1 MDATTS
7 WLNIL
12 GDFHQEIGVMTAA
25 FGDALPVG
33 LFHSRTLTRGCI
45 IREKASVA
53 ITTSSDHSAKIWC
66 VEAGRCVRTFT
77 GHTRMVR
84 SGQLS
89 PNFDL
94 VATCSEDGSVKIWRL
109 ADGICLSTLLW
120 ENVGYHVDRGG
131 WEHGVTS
138 SAVFSRN
145 GYSLLVSRVNPPFV
159 VIVNASNGTQ
169 LRFLGHNDAVNSAV
183 FSQDCHRVLT
193 ASDDG
198 TAQISSAESGE
209 CLVTFALPGSWV
221 MDAEFSPDEMRIVT
235 VSWDIANA
243 EAQAHGEFEGAKA
256 RVTLWSAGGVRL
268 ARFAVHDALVRT
280 AVFAPSG
287 AQILTSSADGSA
299 KILSDTGTLVQEFTH
314 GRMLPEAGINSAR
327 FSADG
332 RYVITAANDWTA
344 RVWCVA
350 SGKNVQTLCGHTGT
364 VLFATLST

>member
-1 MDATTS
+1 
-7 WLNIL
+7 
-12 GDFHQEIGVMTAA
+12 
-25 FGDALPVG
+25 
-33 LFHSRTLTRGCI
+33 
-45 IREKASVA
+45 
-53 ITTSSDHSAKIWC
+53 
-66 VEAGRCVRTFT
+66 
-77 GHTRMVR
+77 MVR
-84 SGQLS
+84 SAQVSSTL
-89 PNFDL
+89 DM
-94 VATCSEDGSVKIWRL
+94 VATCSEDGSVRIWTL
-109 ADGICLSTLLW
+109 KDGICISTMRW
-120 ENVGYHVDRGG
+120 QNVGYHTERDG
-131 WEHGVTS
+131 WENGVTS
-138 SAVFSRN
+138 AEFSRS
-145 GYSLLVSRVNPPFV
+145 GKSILVSSVNPPFV
-159 VIVNASNGTQ
+159 VIVNSDGTQ
-169 LRFLGHNDAVNSAV
+169 LQFSGHNDAVNSAV

-198 TAQISSAESGE
+198 TAQISSAESGTS
-209 CLVTFALPGSWV
+209 LVTFRVSDSWV
-221 MDAEFSPDEMRIVT
+221 MDAEFAPDEMRIVT

-314 GRMLPEAGINSAR
+314 GRMLPEARINSAR